1 MRTKKEKVGALAL
14 GAEYVFMDNLT
25 PEGVKEYLTENEEN
39 HCVFNIYMN
48 EDGKASIDK
57 AVHFMS
63 CHANE
68 NIFAVSLSSDGFN
81 VEFSDQA
88 TAEVDIIENIWIE
101 VYSTGEIIAYV
112 ETETDKYGIIVPYE
126 DLVEDMDREDDA

>member
-14 GAEYVFMDNLT
+14 GAEHVFIEGVT
-25 PEGVKEYLTENEEN
+25 PEGVKEFLTENEEN
-39 HCVFNIYMN
+39 HCVFNVYIN
-48 EDGKASIDK
+48 EAGKAAIDS
-57 AVHFMS
+57 ALHFML
-63 CHANE
+63 CHAPE
-68 NIFAVSLSSDGFN
+68 NMFAVSLSSEGFN

-88 TAEVDIIENIWIE
+88 TAEVDIIENIWLE

-112 ETETDKYGIIVPYE
+112 ETETDKYGIVVPYE